1 MTEAEIL
8 RYVTEIRALRGTV
21 STIIFADAD
30 KEQFRSELIAIADRL
45 LTVNAPTDYSP
56 FTEEEYASYITACRD
71 WLKQLVDSNEY
82 RLNEEM
88 SYCVLKTI
96 EKWDQQQAQ
105 RIVVFTLGEFAVQKI
120 RRNVNTHRID
130 YLLTMAQNT
139 GVNLTKEPVFIRV
152 PDRFKDHILTN
163 VPLFHEVGH
172 FIDSDNSISE
182 RVLAE
187 LFPLLHG
194 NKNSRFK
201 REFFPDYDGIDIN
214 TIPDINTVLLSH
226 VEEYIAD
233 VFGAQYAGIQI
244 LCYASYIEAKSA
256 NRSTKDHPS
265 YNCRKRLVESFLNQG
280 QPGVRSNPLLNAI
293 LRYLPML
300 RVYNSPFTEADLLD
314 PNLRFVDADEMLSS
328 ISKPWPFIIRESKRN
343 RIRRESVVNFNQ
355 MIALPIFGSFD
366 SNMRSAIRE
375 YMNRQ

>member
-8 RYVTEIRALRGTV
+8 QYANEIRTLRGTV
-21 STIIFADAD
+21 GTITFADVD
-30 KEQFRSELIAIADRL
+30 KEHFRSELIAITDSL
-45 LTVNAPTDYSP
+45 LAVNVPTDYSP
-56 FTEEEYASYITACRD
+56 FTEEEYASCITVCWD
-71 WLKQLVDSNEY
+71 WLRQLVDSNAY

-96 EKWDQQQAQ
+96 ENWDQQQAQ
-105 RIVVFTLGEFAVQKI
+105 RIVVFTLGEFAVHKI

-130 YLLTMAQNT
+130 YLLIMAQNT

-152 PDRFKDHILTN
+152 PDRFKYHILTN

-172 FIDSDNSISE
+172 LIDFNNSISE

-187 LFPLLHG
+187 LLPLLSG
-194 NKNSRFK
+194 NRYSRFK
-201 REFFPDYDGIDIN
+201 REFFPDYDGVDIN
-214 TIPDINTVLLSH
+214 TIPDANTVLLSH

-233 VFGAQYAGIQI
+233 VFGAQFAGLQI

-265 YNCRKRLVESFLNQG
+265 YNCRKRLVESFVNQG
-280 QPGVRSNPLLNAI
+280 QPGVRSNSLLNAI
-293 LRYLPML
+293 LRYLPTL
-300 RVYNSPFTEADLLD
+300 RVYNCPFTEEELLD
-314 PNLRFVDADEMLSS
+314 PGLRFVDIDEMLSS

-343 RIRRESVVNFNQ
+343 RIRREGVANFNQ

-366 SNMRSAIRE
+366 NNMRRAIRE
-375 YMNRQ
+375 YMNRP